1 MKLVKG
7 LILAASVLASTSSM
21 SLSAA
26 QSQFV
31 AGEHY
36 QVTSVK
42 GSEQPVVEEFFNY
55 ACGACYS
62 IEAFMSDFK
71 SKNPNIPVKLV
82 PVELNPAWKI
92 YVKAYYIGEKLAV
105 LDQSHSKL
113 FHRIHVE
120 KRPLKGEE
128 DMKAFFVSLGV
139 TEKAYDDVAKSY
151 WLNTQVRRAKQY
163 AMKNRVMKTPT
174 LLVNQRFKLDN
185 AKIGT
190 YPKVE
195 QAIIE
200 LSGVNQSG
208 AGAGAQ

>member
-1 MKLVKG
+1 MKLIKG
-7 LILAASVLASTSSM
+7 LVLASGLWAAASG
-21 SLSAA
+21 LPVLAA

-36 QVTSVK
+36 EVTTPK
-42 GSEQPVVEEFFNY
+42 GTEEPLLEEFFNY

-71 SKNPNIPVKLV
+71 SKNPNIPVKMV
-82 PVELNPAWKI
+82 PLELNPAWKI
-92 YVKAYYIGEKLAV
+92 YVKAYFIGEKLGV
-105 LDQSHSKL
+105 LDKSHSKL

-120 KRPLKGEE
+120 KRPLKGED

-139 TEKAYDDVAKSY
+139 SEKAYDDVAKSY
-151 WLNTQVRRAKQY
+151 WLNTQLRTSRQY

-174 LLVNQRFKLDN
+174 LLVNKKYKLDN

-190 YPKVE
+190 YPKIE

-200 LSGVNQSG
+200 LSGVNKAAS
-208 AGAGAQ
+208 AAQ